1 MIKKLEIKIDRIFEM
16 TYEID
21 IIKENTKLEKVN
33 QIKEITDMRVDRIG
47 DLDNT
52 VLIMRCYRRT
62 LNSGLAQNGLRRL
75 ARDSEIYKP
84 YNHLNYPLIKRKK
97 RNKKQ
102 EEKRE

>member
-21 IIKENTKLEKVN
+21 IIKENTKLEEVN

-47 DLDNT
+47 DFDKT
-52 VLIMRCYRRT
+52 VFIMRCYRRT
-62 LNSGLAQNGLRRL
+62 LNSGLVKNGLHRL
-75 ARDSEIYKP
+75 TRDSEIYKP

>member
-1 MIKKLEIKIDRIFEM
+1 MKIDRIFEM

-21 IIKENTKLEKVN
+21 IIKENTTLEKVN

-47 DLDNT
+47 DFDKT
-52 VLIMRCYRRT
+52 VFIMRCYRRT
-62 LNSGLAQNGLRRL
+62 LNSGLAKNGLRRL
-75 ARDSEIYKP
+75 ARDPEIYKP

-97 RNKKQ
+97 CNKKQ

>member
-1 MIKKLEIKIDRIFEM
+1 MEIKVDRIFEM

-33 QIKEITDMRVDRIG
+33 QIKKVTDMRVDRIG
-47 DLDNT
+47 NFDNI
-52 VLIMRCYRRT
+52 VLIMRCYGRT
-62 LNSGLAQNGLRRL
+62 LNSGLVQNGLHRL
-75 ARDSEIYKP
+75 TRDPEIYKP

>member
-1 MIKKLEIKIDRIFEM
+1 MEIKVDRIFEM

-47 DLDNT
+47 NLDNT
-52 VLIMRCYRRT
+52 LFIVSCGRRT
-62 LNSGLAQNGLRRL
+62 LNSELLKNELYRL
-75 ARDSEIYKP
+75 ARDPEIYKP

-97 RNKKQ
+97 SNKKQ